1 MIYNYL
7 NLEKSKKVYLECIVI
22 IFLSVFVFSRLNI
35 NFKGVLGFGLGLFFS
50 WIYYDKVVSLNKNK
64 NEEIEIIKN
73 EIPLLKSLNDN
84 DLIKFYYDNRNLI
97 NYDVINFYQSINN
110 AILFLEVYDRILKN
124 SQLGHFQYNVLEKHM
139 ILCLKHF
146 SNIEFNIPNQKNV
159 IKYLR
164 QNLNNLNIILGK
176 YLNIAFLHLKDLD
189 NVDIFCKKDKFNL
202 KVKEYNKYDY
212 VI

>member
-1 MIYNYL
+1 MNKQLISVNRL
-7 NLEKSKKVYLECIVI
+7 KI
-22 IFLSVFVFSRLNI
+22 I
-35 NFKGVLGFGLGLFFS
+35 
-50 WIYYDKVVSLNKNK
+50 
-64 NEEIEIIKN
+64 
-73 EIPLLKSLNDN
+73 DN
-84 DLIKFYYDNRNLI
+84 DKGKVMHALKKSESSFDE
-97 NYDVINFYQSINN
+97 FG
-110 AILFLEVYDRILKN
+110 EVY
-124 SQLGHFQYNVLEKHM
+124 
-139 ILCLKHF
+139 F